1 MFDSLISNLLTERTS
16 FTMPKIHNIRKQ
28 ENQYEVTHVSPSC
41 VRNGVLG
48 VSLNQL
54 SPGKKNPL
62 VNTKEK
68 AGSEMAAQKKCYVSP
83 QKGKAHKFPFIK
95 EIFGPL

>member
-1 MFDSLISNLLTERTS
+1 
-16 FTMPKIHNIRKQ
+16 MPKIHNIRKQ

-41 VRNGVLG
+41 VKNGVLG

-68 AGSEMAAQKKCYVSP
+68 AGSEMAAQKNAMFP
-83 QKGKAHKFPFIK
+83 HKK
-95 EIFGPL
+95 EKHINFLS

>member
-1 MFDSLISNLLTERTS
+1 MT
-16 FTMPKIHNIRKQ
+16 Q
-28 ENQYEVTHVSPSC
+28 VSPSY

-62 VNTKEK
+62 VNTKKNWVRNGHSKNAIFPHKKEK
-68 AGSEMAAQKKCYVSP
+68 A
-83 QKGKAHKFPFIK
+83 HIFPTIK
-95 EIFGPL
+95 EILGPL

>member
-28 ENQYEVTHVSPSC
+28 ENQYEVTQVSPSY
-41 VRNGVLG
+41 VRNRVLG

-68 AGSEMAAQKKCYVSP
+68 LGQKWPLKKCNVSP
-83 QKGKAHKFPFIK
+83 QKGKST
-95 EIFGPL
+95 

>member
-1 MFDSLISNLLTERTS
+1 
-16 FTMPKIHNIRKQ
+16 MPKIHNIRKQ

-41 VRNGVLG
+41 VNNGVLG

-68 AGSEMAAQKKCYVSP
+68 LGQKWPLKKCNVFP
-83 QKGKAHKFPFIK
+83 TKKEKAHKFPLIK
-95 EIFGPL
+95 EIVGPL

>member
-1 MFDSLISNLLTERTS
+1 MY
-16 FTMPKIHNIRKQ
+16 IRKQ
-28 ENQYEVTHVSPSC
+28 ENQYEVTQVSPSY

-68 AGSEMAAQKKCYVSP
+68 LGQKWP
-83 QKGKAHKFPFIK
+83 QKGAMFPHKKEKAHKFPTMK
-95 EIFGPL
+95 EIAGPL